1 MYSPFT
7 KNHVY
12 TDHSPHQLFGTV
24 SQSYL
29 KCCFLGCSFHS
40 APNKTELA
48 ILTSCL
54 FFFLS
59 PHNHSYKLP
68 MLLVVKNKTKQ
79 NKKKPTYQCRRQTEV
94 WDLIREDPLG
104 GGHGNSVQYSCP
116 ENPIDRRAWWAIV
129 HRIAKSWI
137 WLKQL
142 STTQV
147 FSSLAGSCWISLD
160 PLCRFWRE

>member
-59 PHNHSYKLP
+59 PHNHSYRLP
-68 MLLVVKNKTKQ
+68 MLLVVKKNKTKQ
-79 NKKKPTYQCRRQTEV
+79 KKTHLPMQETDRGLRS
-94 WDLIREDPLG
+94 DSGRSPG
-104 GGHGNSVQYSCP
+104 G
-116 ENPIDRRAWWAIV
+116 RAW
-129 HRIAKSWI
+129 
-137 WLKQL
+137 QL
-142 STTQV
+142 SPV
-147 FSSLAGSCWISLD
+147 FLPRESHRQKSLVGYS
-160 PLCRFWRE
+160 P